1 MAITKEKS
9 LLILAPNLLAESL
22 SLKLTS
28 LDKTIKVSL
37 DPSNEKFIPD
47 LVIWNILNYQS
58 EDLIRLELIKL
69 KEKFRD
75 TSILIIFS
83 GKFFEEGKYPPYL
96 FSEGLLL
103 NPNPEKVLKSINII
117 LNGGRVF
124 DIDNNKIV
132 NKKPKKPS
140 LNQKILSSGL
150 KQIDHEINTI
160 INYLNKDLTPN
171 IYKFI
176 LKGRLREL
184 ITAKSLLIFLWG
196 NTLDMNTDE
205 NIRDNLIYEEK
216 IPQDTVFIKEK
227 NNLEIWDLIF
237 NRLIGK
243 YTDNSIE
250 FCFNKST
257 LIISGLKKEF
267 ISRAIFNTLN
277 ELNNLVKN
285 IKENYSDEEYKE
297 NLDDLIFQLKKNI
310 LLNIIDSYT
319 RIKKNGV
326 LISINDFISS
336 KFDSMTN
343 VDDFESHDILTII
356 EPIIKNESL
365 YHNGKI
371 LPLYETESFRV
382 FESIISNWV
391 LRTSNL
397 IASDIFNFCSGWP
410 ELRSLF
416 INPALQSTRSFEK
429 FRNNIN
435 NFDRWHSNFYMPIYL
450 YESKR
455 EYIDI
460 FENNFIRYFK
470 NENRE
475 KDIEKLTW
483 FQKQVTLLVEIRDA
497 ISPQLEIA
505 VKYIG
510 NIFVT
515 ILTKIVGKAI
525 GLIGK
530 GILQGLGRSKS
541 I

>member
-1 MAITKEKS
+1 VSITKEKS
-9 LLILAPNLLAESL
+9 ILIIAPSLLAESL

-28 LDKTIKVSL
+28 LDNDLKVSL
-37 DPSNEKFIPD
+37 DPSNDKFIPD
-47 LVIWNILNYQS
+47 LIIWNILNYQS

-69 KEKFRD
+69 KEKFLD
-75 TSILIIFS
+75 TSILIIFT
-83 GKFFEEGKYPPYL
+83 GNFFEEGKYLPYL
-96 FSEGLLL
+96 TSEGLLL
-103 NPNPEKVLKSINII
+103 NPNADKVLKSINTI

-124 DIDNNKIV
+124 DIDNKKVV
-132 NKKPKKPS
+132 NQKHKKLS
-140 LNQKILSSGL
+140 FNQKILSSGL
-150 KQIDHEINTI
+150 KQIDLEINTI
-160 INYLNKDLTPN
+160 IKYLNRDLTPN
-171 IYKFI
+171 IYKFV

-196 NTLDMNTDE
+196 NSLDMNIDE
-205 NIRDNLIYEEK
+205 TIRDNLGNEK
-216 IPQDTVFIKEK
+216 QIDQDTVFIKEK

-237 NRLIGK
+237 NRLIEK
-243 YTDNSIE
+243 YTNKSIE
-250 FCFNKST
+250 LCLNKST

-267 ISRAIFNTLN
+267 ISRSIFNTLN

-297 NLDDLIFQLKKNI
+297 NLDDLIYQLKKNT

-326 LISINDFISS
+326 LISINDFIFSQLEN
-336 KFDSMTN
+336 MTN
-343 VDDFESHDILTII
+343 VDDFESHDIFTII
-356 EPIIKNESL
+356 EPIIKNEPL

-371 LPLYETESFRV
+371 LPLYETESFKT

-397 IASDIFNFCSGWP
+397 MAADIFNYCSGWP
-410 ELRSLF
+410 ELRNLF
-416 INPALQSTRSFEK
+416 INPKLQSTRNFER

-435 NFDRWHSNFYMPIYL
+435 NYDRWHNNFYMPVYL

-460 FENNFIRYFK
+460 VDNNFIRYFK

-475 KDIEKLTW
+475 KDIDKLTW
-483 FQKQVTLLVEIRDA
+483 LQKQITLLVEIRDA

-505 VKYIG
+505 TKYIG

-515 ILTKIVGKAI
+515 ILTKVVGKAI
-525 GLIGK
+525 GLVGK